1 VVLPCPLPARPE
13 RCQMLLAVSGIL
25 VILGLLAVTAFLVGQ
40 EHLHDQ
46 ECGDEVHL
54 RSFPRAHSH

>member
-1 VVLPCPLPARPE
+1 
-13 RCQMLLAVSGIL
+13 MLLAVSGIL